1 MTFESQA
8 LVKQVA
14 SILQAR
20 EQSDLDRRLGLYQVF
35 LRLYEQH
42 RNLLDEILELEDLPN
57 SYSARIVPR
66 YVLGAIEG
74 DKPTVITNILIG
86 ATQVIHQPEGI
97 WLVGRDR
104 EAAFSLRDRRLSRR
118 HAAIHY
124 VAGEGFYLVDFES
137 TNGSYVNGDRLEHRH
152 RLKEGDRVRM
162 GGISFTFFEQ
172 SAVHTQVVSAS
183 QEVLDA
189 LRTRT
194 LPTEV
199 EVADVGTSIGL
210 LRLPKHQILPS
221 SSLAPDERSELLD
234 RLRLLRAELTE
245 S

>member
-1 MTFESQA
+1 MAFESQA

-42 RNLLDEILELEDLPN
+42 RSLLDEILELEDLPN

-74 DKPTVITNILIG
+74 GQPMVITNILIG

-104 EAAFSLRDRRLSRR
+104 DAAFSLRDRRLSRR

-124 VAGEGFYLVDFES
+124 VQGEGFYLVDFES
-137 TNGSYVNGDRLEHRH
+137 TNGSYVNGEQLRYRH

-162 GGISFTFFEQ
+162 GGVSFTFFEQ
-172 SAVHTQVVSAS
+172 SAAHTQLAGAPSDVV
-183 QEVLDA
+183 DA
-189 LRTRT
+189 LKTRQ

-199 EVADVGTSIGL
+199 EVAEMGTSIGL
-210 LRLPKHQILPS
+210 LRIPQTSKPS
-221 SSLAPDERSELLD
+221 SSLAPDERSDLLD
-234 RLRLLRAELTE
+234 RLRLLR
-245 S
+245 SDMGDS

>member
-1 MTFESQA
+1 MAFESQA

-42 RNLLDEILELEDLPN
+42 RSLLDEILELEDLPT

-74 DKPTVITNILIG
+74 TKPVVITNILIG

-104 EAAFSLRDRRLSRR
+104 DAAFSLRDRRLSRR

-124 VAGEGFYLVDFES
+124 VAGEGFYLVDFAS
-137 TNGSYVNGDRLEHRH
+137 TNGSYVNGEQLRHRH

-162 GGISFTFFEQ
+162 GGINFTFFEQ
-172 SAVHTQVVSAS
+172 SAAHTQVAATTPD
-183 QEVLDA
+183 VLDA
-189 LRTRT
+189 LKVPT

-199 EVADVGTSIGL
+199 DVIGVGTSVGL
-210 LRLPKHQILPS
+210 LRMQTPAPLPS
-221 SSLAPDERSELLD
+221 SSLAPDERSDLLD
-234 RLRLLRAELTE
+234 RLRLLRADLGEG
-245 S
+245 